1 MKELNEHATYNYF
14 LFWERCEMNIQ
25 NNQER
30 KFVDLTYEQAVKKFS
45 DTVTRLC
52 VMRCGNTE
60 DVKDCYQNVFLK
72 LFVSKVEFESYEH
85 IKAWLIQVTL
95 NECVD
100 LHKQYWKKNV
110 LLSNDATILEMFGLQ
125 ANEKDHSDST
135 LEAVMT
141 LPGKYRQVIYL
152 YYYEEYRTHEI
163 AQILSIKESTIK
175 SQLARGRKV
184 LKNKLGGYNN
194 EEIFA

>member
-1 MKELNEHATYNYF
+1 
-14 LFWERCEMNIQ
+14 MNIQ

-30 KFVDLTYEQAVKKFS
+30 SFVDLTYEEAVKKFS

-52 VMRCGNTE
+52 VIRCGNTE

-72 LFVSKVEFESYEH
+72 LYISEVEFENYEH
-85 IKAWLIQVTL
+85 IKAWLIKVTV
-95 NECVD
+95 NECLD
-100 LHKQYWKKNV
+100 FHKQYWKKNV
-110 LLSNDATILEMFGLQ
+110 LLSDNNTMLEMFGLHVYGVG
-125 ANEKDHSDST
+125 EEPIDST
-135 LEAVMT
+135 LETVLA

-152 YYYEEYRTHEI
+152 YYYEEYKTHEI
-163 AQILSIKESTIK
+163 AQILSLKESTIK